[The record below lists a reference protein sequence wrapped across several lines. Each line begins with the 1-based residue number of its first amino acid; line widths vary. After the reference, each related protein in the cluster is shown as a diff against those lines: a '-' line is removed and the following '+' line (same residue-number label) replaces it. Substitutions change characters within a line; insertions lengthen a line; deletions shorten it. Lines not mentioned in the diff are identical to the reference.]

1 MVRNTI
7 SRAMV
12 ALLIVGGAISL
23 FSCAGD
29 KSGSSSKANYE
40 RLMTETSDNL
50 AMLMSEN
57 GQLSYRFEAPLVEG
71 YTLAREPYREFRKGI
86 KITTYMKD
94 TVVLTVNGT
103 LVANY
108 AIYYEKLKL
117 WEAKGDV
124 TLVRSDGKELYS
136 QQLFWNATTKRIYS
150 NVDTKIVDNIAGD
163 TYYGEGFES
172 DEDMEE
178 WSFRRMTGR
187 MGMELKPTQ
196 PADSLSSADT
206 QRDSVNIASIGARD
220 IDSLELA
227 PPVDPTP
234 AAETKPKEEK
244 KEAEQSKAQPKKDDQ
259 KRGQGSSDSKGRG
272 GMMRPQKKS

>member
-23 FSCAGD
+23 FSCGGD
-29 KSGSSSKANYE
+29 KATSSSKANYE

-94 TVVLTVNGT
+94 TVALTVNGT

-196 PADSLSSADT
+196 PADSLSSTDA
-206 QRDSVNIASIGARD
+206 QRDSLKIVSGASRD

-227 PPVDPTP
+227 PPADPTP
-234 AAETKPKEEK
+234 AAETEPTEEK
-244 KEAEQSKAQPKKDDQ
+244 KEVEQSKTQPKKDDQ
-259 KRGQGSSDSKGRG
+259 KRGLGSSDSKGRG
-272 GMMRPQKKS
+272 GDRKPQKRS